1 MQEISVEESFSRVGD
16 IKDRLGSLGVEMVGS
31 SRAFEQAL
39 QLVEAVAPNDSG
51 VLLQGETGTGKELFA
66 RAIHMLS
73 SRQHGPFVTL
83 NCAAVPAGLVES
95 ELFGHE
101 RGAFTGA
108 VSPLVGRFQLA
119 DKGTLFLDEIGELP
133 LEIQP
138 KLLRALQEHEFARLG
153 SGRTVRADVRII
165 AATNQNLE
173 EMVRERKFR
182 PDLYFRLNVFPI
194 VLPPLRARA
203 EDIPELVQYFVRKL
217 SRQLKK
223 PIEHVP
229 VEVLDIL
236 SAHEWSG
243 NIRELENFIHRSVIL
258 SKGPVLRPPLAELRA
273 ITKGSPQGLTP
284 TLAEVEREHIVQVL
298 RETNGLVGGRDGA
311 AARLGIPRTTL
322 LYRMRKLGIPV
333 DKFSRSHRSGAKNRL
348 FVPPEMGGEQECQVV
363 A

>member
-1 MQEISVEESFSRVGD
+1 MQEMSERKSHSRMSD
-16 IKDRLGSLGVEMVGS
+16 TKERLGSLGVEMVGS
-31 SRAFEQAL
+31 SLAFEQAL
-39 QLVEAVAPNDSG
+39 GLVETVAPNDSA

-66 RAIHMLS
+66 RALHLLS
-73 SRQHGPFVTL
+73 SRKHGPFVTL
-83 NCAAVPAGLVES
+83 NCAAIPAGLVES

-108 VSPLVGRFQLA
+108 MTPLVGRFQLA

-138 KLLRALQEHEFARLG
+138 KLLRALQEHEFERLG
-153 SGRTVRADVRII
+153 SGRTIRADARIV
-165 AATNQNLE
+165 AATNQDLE

-203 EDIPELVQYFVRKL
+203 EDIPVLVEYFVRKL
-217 SRQLKK
+217 SRQLNKQ
-223 PIEHVP
+223 IEHVP
-229 VEVLDIL
+229 VEVMDIL
-236 SAHEWSG
+236 RAHEWSG
-243 NIRELENFIHRSVIL
+243 NIRELENFIHRSMIL
-258 SKGPVLRPPLAELRA
+258 SKGPILRPPLAELRT
-273 ITKGSPQGLTP
+273 ITKSSPQAAP
-284 TLAEVEREHIVQVL
+284 TLAELEREHILQVL

-311 AARLGIPRTTL
+311 ATRLGIPRTTL

-333 DKFSRSHRSGAKNRL
+333 DKFSRSRRNGTKNR
-348 FVPPEMGGEQECQVV
+348 FVSSRQTGDGKECQTV

>member
-1 MQEISVEESFSRVGD
+1 MQEMSERKSHSRMSD
-16 IKDRLGSLGVEMVGS
+16 TKERLGSLGVEMVGS
-31 SRAFEQAL
+31 SLAFEQAL
-39 QLVEAVAPNDSG
+39 GLVETVAPNDSA

-66 RAIHMLS
+66 RAIHLLS
-73 SRQHGPFVTL
+73 SRKHGPFVTL
-83 NCAAVPAGLVES
+83 NCAAIPAGLVES

-108 VSPLVGRFQLA
+108 MTPLVGRFQLA

-138 KLLRALQEHEFARLG
+138 KLLRALQEHEFERLG
-153 SGRTVRADVRII
+153 SGRTIRADARIV
-165 AATNQNLE
+165 AATNQDLE

-203 EDIPELVQYFVRKL
+203 EDIPVLVEYFVRKL
-217 SRQLKK
+217 SRQLNKQ
-223 PIEHVP
+223 IEHVP
-229 VEVLDIL
+229 VEVMDIL
-236 SAHEWSG
+236 RAHEWSG
-243 NIRELENFIHRSVIL
+243 NIRELENFIHRSMIL
-258 SKGPVLRPPLAELRA
+258 SKGPILRPPLAELRT
-273 ITKGSPQGLTP
+273 ITKSSPQAAP
-284 TLAEVEREHIVQVL
+284 TLAELEREHILQVL

-333 DKFSRSHRSGAKNRL
+333 DKFSRSRRNGTKNR
-348 FVPPEMGGEQECQVV
+348 FVSSRQTGDGKECQTV